1 MIVHDS
7 ASLVHGQIASELDD
21 PSRRRRLLLQH
32 LAQSTACTHHPPFLS
47 IDLLLPR
54 LRRRKVL
61 FRDLILPK
69 IDLRAHIS
77 HHIRVD
83 LFGMGGRRVPQIFRI
98 GLGWRDTTAVFLEVL
113 ALHGRILEGVRVR
126 LRLVI
131 LRMWLLQEVSGHRHR
146 VCLTA
151 IL

>member
-7 ASLVHGQIASELDD
+7 TSLIHGQIASELNH
-21 PSRRRRLLLQH
+21 PSCRRRLLLQH
-32 LAQSTACTHHPPFLS
+32 LAQSTACTHYPPFLS
-47 IDLLLPR
+47 IDLLYPR

-77 HHIRVD
+77 HHIRIH
-83 LFGMGGRRVPQIFRI
+83 LFRMGGRRVPQIFRV
-98 GLGWRDTTAVFLEVL
+98 GLGRRDTTAVFLEVL
-113 ALHGRILEGVRVR
+113 ALHGRILKEVRVR
-126 LRLVI
+126 LGLVI

-146 VCLTA
+146 VCLA
-151 IL
+151 AVL